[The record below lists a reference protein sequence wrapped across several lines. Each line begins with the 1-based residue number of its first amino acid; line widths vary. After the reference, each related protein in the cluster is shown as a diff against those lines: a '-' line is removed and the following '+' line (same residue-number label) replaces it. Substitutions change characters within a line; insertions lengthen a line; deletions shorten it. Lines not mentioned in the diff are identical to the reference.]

1 MAGAWLDGATLYR
14 DIVDTNPP
22 LIVFLTAIPVS
33 IARALG
39 LPEPAVFKAFVFAVG
54 GMSTAASIPSIRRMT
69 AIEPSRFVLFTVLV
83 FVLFPFVKS
92 DFGQREHL
100 AVMLVMPYVLGT
112 ASWAAGRSPAP
123 HAVSGIAAGL
133 GFAMKPHLLL
143 AWIALEICAAIARPR
158 SERWLRAARI
168 AAAAALIAYAAAVVL
183 FVPEYLPVA
192 REVVQVYGGLNS
204 PPALLLRLPD
214 VQIWIVAAI
223 ALAVIRLPAAERAV
237 CGVLFATA
245 TGFLVAALLQLK
257 GWSYHLYPFR
267 AFAVLLCG
275 AFVVGLS
282 DSYPALLEIVRGGR
296 RSLTAA
302 FVAAVT
308 IWSARYVAE
317 ARRPLAAEMV
327 TPLVELAR
335 QSDSLGALTMRAIV
349 YPAFPAVNYAGT
361 RWVLRHHSLW
371 FLPGLYED
379 ELMKPTGEPVFRSV
393 ERMSSLERKYF
404 DEIVSDLCARPPGLL
419 LVEPPIPRAPIGRRS
434 LDLLAYYRQDA
445 RFDRLFASYSPNG
458 SVSSFTAYS
467 RVGPA
472 SCSR

>member
-39 LPEPAVFKAFVFAVG
+39 LPEPAVFKAFVFAAG
-54 GMSTAASIPSIRRMT
+54 GMSAAASLPSIRRMT
-69 AIEPSRFVLFTVLV
+69 ASDPSRFVLFTLLV

-112 ASWAAGRSPAP
+112 AAWAAGRSPAP
-123 HAVSGIAAGL
+123 HPVSGIAAGL
-133 GFAMKPHLLL
+133 GFAIKPHLLL
-143 AWIALEICAAIARPR
+143 AWVAVEIYAAIARPR
-158 SERWLRAARI
+158 SERWLRAGLV
-168 AAAAALIAYAAAVVL
+168 AAAATLFGYAAIVFL
-183 FVPEYLPVA
+183 FVPEYLRVA
-192 REVVQVYGGLNS
+192 REVAQVYGGLNS

-214 VQIWIVAAI
+214 VQIWIVAAL
-223 ALAVIRLPAAERAV
+223 ALVVVRLPAAERAV

-267 AFAVLLCG
+267 AFAILFFG
-275 AFVVGLS
+275 AFAVGLS
-282 DSYPALLEIVRGGR
+282 DSYPALLDIVRGGR
-296 RSLTAA
+296 RSVTAA
-302 FVAAVT
+302 ALAAVT

-335 QSDSLGALTMRAIV
+335 QSHSLGALTMRAIV

-371 FLPGLYED
+371 FLPGLYEA
-379 ELMKPTGEPVFRSV
+379 ELMKPEGEPVFRSV
-393 ERMSSLERKYF
+393 ERMPSLERQYF
-404 DEIVSDLCARPPGLL
+404 EEIVSDLCAQPPALL
-419 LVEPPIPRAPIGRRS
+419 LVEPPIPRAPVGRRS

-445 RFDRLFASYSPNG
+445 RFERLFSTYSPIG
-458 SVSSFTAYS
+458 SVSSFAAYS
-467 RVGPA
+467 RGGSS
-472 SCSR
+472 SCSP